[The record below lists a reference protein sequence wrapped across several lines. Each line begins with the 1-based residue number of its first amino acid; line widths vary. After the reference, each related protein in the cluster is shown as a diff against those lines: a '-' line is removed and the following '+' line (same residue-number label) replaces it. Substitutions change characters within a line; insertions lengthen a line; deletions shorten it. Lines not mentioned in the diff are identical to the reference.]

1 MTCYNCQKDP
11 IFNNLCQKCLI
22 KSFEKKVRK
31 DLRGQLKKGSKI
43 YIEDKKDSNG
53 FALKMFM
60 AKFELPLKKSS
71 KKEADF
77 VLIPWSLENEVLEF
91 LDLFL
96 QGDINKVK
104 NKDSIKMFKNI
115 TQNEIDAY
123 AKINGYKNLSK
134 KKTSITAIEKM
145 IDSLELKYPGIKRSV
160 LNGVKEYKEII
171 LISK

>member
-1 MTCYNCQKDP
+1 MVKQAYAVKQ
-11 IFNNLCQKCLI
+11 FR
-22 KSFEKKVRK
+22 EKG
-31 DLRGQLKKGSKI
+31 LLKRAQSSI
-43 YIEDKKDSNG
+43 TSILSDITFLELKDSKANVRINN
-53 FALKMFM
+53 
-60 AKFELPLKKSS
+60 
-71 KKEADF
+71 KEADF